1 MGATGPQGATGAT
14 GPAGTSG
21 TPTLAFARDLAR
33 ARYLRETHGGVLQLG
48 ATYSVW
54 TGGGAIVM
62 YLPRRADVQLGDR
75 IEFLNLHMT
84 WPSSGTFTVAR
95 QEAGTWI
102 CGPKGMFDS
111 DLVCNRPLPGFALEV
126 AWKDASNV
134 FWNLV

>member
-1 MGATGPQGATGAT
+1 MP
-14 GPAGTSG
+14 GTSG
-21 TPTLAFARDLAR
+21 TPSVAFARDLAR

-75 IEFLNLHMT
+75 IEFLNLRMT

-95 QEAGTWI
+95 QETGTWI

-111 DLVCNRPLPGFALEV
+111 DLVCNRPLPGFALQV
-126 AWKDASNV
+126 AWKDGSNIW
-134 FWNLV
+134 WNLA